1 MNFLISSFDPMDETS
16 MDLGLNFTMRQ
27 RWQDPRL
34 GSFTTNLAN
43 VFLTKLQPPIPRWK
57 NRRKIFKPLNHPIQ
71 D

>member
-34 GSFTTNLAN
+34 GSFTAYHAN
-43 VFLTKLQPPIPRWK
+43 VFLTKPHSVE
-57 NRRKIFKPLNHPIQ
+57 KIFNPANHPIQ